1 MRPTVFRVRSCRRRG
16 LTKRYGGLVA
26 NSDIDFT
33 VYHGELRGMIGP
45 NGAGKTTFF
54 KMLTCE
60 MPPTSGH
67 DCV

>member
-1 MRPTVFRVRSCRRRG
+1 MG

-26 NSDIDFT
+26 NNDIDFT
-33 VYHGELRGMIGP
+33 VYHGELRGVIGP

-60 MPPTSGH
+60 DPTDVRYH
-67 DCV
+67 RV